1 MYCPECGSEYR
12 EGFTQCVDCEVPL
25 TAEPPAQESGSPNLE
40 LVTVMEVEDP
50 GRLALAESLLMEA
63 EIPYTKKNEHVQD
76 LFAAGR
82 IFSNPV
88 VGPIL
93 IQVTLDRAEEAQA
106 LLDDLDSAEVDYSF
120 YDDEEDGGNG
130 DEAE

>member
-12 EGFTQCVDCEVPL
+12 EGFLECADCQIPL
-25 TAEPPAQESGSPNLE
+25 TAELPAEETGPLPDLE
-40 LVTVMEVEDP
+40 LVTVMSVEDP

-63 EIPYTKKNEHVQD
+63 EIPYAKKNEQVQD
-76 LFAAGR
+76 LFAGGR
-82 IFSNPV
+82 LFSNPV

-93 IQVTLDRAEEAQA
+93 VQVSAEHAEEARA

-120 YDDEEDGGNG
+120 YDDDPE
-130 DEAE
+130 